1 MIRKIPVALT
11 CAGLDPSGGAGIIAD
26 VRTFEKLGVFGS
38 AVATCITYQGPAGV
52 RGRYDLHES
61 VVAEQLE
68 VLFEDITPAAV
79 KTGVVG
85 FEGTV
90 SILAK
95 AFRRFAGL
103 PVIVDPVLRSGS
115 GEELISTEAKSRL
128 LDELIPVSLIVTP
141 NGEELEA
148 LTGISFGD
156 VESCAWAALS
166 LISRG
171 AESVLVTGVTPGESY
186 NGKVL
191 DIFVTRKTYRVYSRE
206 FLNLERVHGTGC
218 VLSAAICAFLAL
230 GCDLT
235 EAVEKARDVVWDAI
249 IFAVNPGKGVPCAYL
264 KGGKHENRS
273 GK

>member
-1 MIRKIPVALT
+1 MALT
-11 CAGLDPSGGAGIIAD
+11 CAGLDPSGGAGVVAD
-26 VRTFEKLGVFGS
+26 VRTFERLGVFS
-38 AVATCITYQGPAGV
+38 AAVATCITYQGPAGV

-90 SILAK
+90 SVLAQ
-95 AFRRFAGL
+95 AFKKFAGL
-103 PVIVDPVLRSGS
+103 PVIIDPVLRSGC

-141 NGEELEA
+141 NSAELES
-148 LTGISFGD
+148 LTGISFGG
-156 VESCAWAALS
+156 VESCAEAALN

-171 AESVLVTGVTPGESY
+171 AGSVLVTGLMPGDEY
-186 NGKVL
+186 EGKVL
-191 DIFVTRKTYRVYSRE
+191 DIFVTQDAYNVYSRD
-206 FLNLERVHGTGC
+206 LMDLKRVHGTGC

-230 GCDLT
+230 GHDLKD
-235 EAVEKARDVVWDAI
+235 AVEKARDVVWDAMM
-249 IFAVNPGKGVPCAYL
+249 FSVSPGLGVPCAYL
-264 KGGKHENRS
+264 KGSNYENRS
-273 GK
+273 GR